1 MALTKAT
8 KRWTAEEDQLF
19 SALLDLYCRDF
30 QAISEQMNKSYNQ
43 VRSHY
48 YNLEKKHQMQKLR
61 TKYVESQ
68 TDDSNKDKK
77 DAYQF
82 IVFDSVK

>member
-43 VRSHY
+43 V
-48 YNLEKKHQMQKLR
+48 
-61 TKYVESQ
+61 
-68 TDDSNKDKK
+68 
-77 DAYQF
+77 
-82 IVFDSVK
+82 